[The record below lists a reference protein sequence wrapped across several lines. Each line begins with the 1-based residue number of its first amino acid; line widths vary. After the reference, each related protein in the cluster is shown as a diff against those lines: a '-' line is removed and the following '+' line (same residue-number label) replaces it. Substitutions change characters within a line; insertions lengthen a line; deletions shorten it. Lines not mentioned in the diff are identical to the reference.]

1 MKCKK
6 SLIAGVICLVIAF
19 GSLSVSAEWIDAGYD
34 TTNPPNYYKIQNE
47 VLYGKLTSNQKEVLL
62 PNDQVEWRNEG
73 FELSYPHAGYERL
86 YLEGNRQ
93 VITRYNG
100 VYPQWETRYRDFM
113 WELCGNHRIW
123 ERQQT
128 KIPNLGWRWD
138 FGNEAL
144 GVSDY
149 EVFVPTGR
157 FANVKDSFT
166 PFGIGS
172 YDLDGNY
179 IADKPEIK
187 ALYSYLGTNEYKMLD
202 RVSELDKSTVD
213 PFFSEDNL
221 SARDVNTGE
230 FLVSD
235 REIMEKLSRAFIV
248 AKNVTGP
255 TYSGEPATKNVAE
268 VFINKFDEGVAETW
282 QWDDDIVKYATP
294 AISWGAPQYEMAEPY
309 YYYQYLII
317 NGLTFDGRN
326 DTPRIFR
333 YLGHPEFT
341 PDLPV
346 SKAMPKVEWKYAFSE
361 ADKPYN
367 VIEVKYLDGKMA
379 YDENTGLP
387 YYRTTGEFGNMYT
400 KVTDNEIQWWVKDE
414 RGGDKM
420 IYSICRTD
428 ANYGGFATGY
438 TNGNGFVK

>member
-6 SLIAGVICLVIAF
+6 SLIAGVICSVIAF

-62 PNDQVEWRNEG
+62 PEDKVEWKTEG

-144 GVSDY
+144 GVSDF

-157 FANVKDSFT
+157 FADVKDSFT

-172 YDLDGNY
+172 YDLEGNY

-187 ALYSYLGTNEYKMLD
+187 ALYSYLVTTDYKL
-202 RVSELDKSTVD
+202 LDKDVVAIPGS
-213 PFFSEDNL
+213 FFSVANL
-221 SARDVNTGE
+221 SARDNNGE
-230 FLVSD
+230 FAVTDEMIAAQLGT
-235 REIMEKLSRAFIV
+235 LIV

-255 TYSGEPATKNVAE
+255 TYYGEPATKNVAE
-268 VFINKFDEGVAETW
+268 VFIDKFDEGVAETW
-282 QWDDDIVKYATP
+282 YWDDDIVKYATP
-294 AISWGAPQYEMAEPY
+294 VISWTAPQYEMAEPY
-309 YYYQYLII
+309 YYYQYLTI

-326 DTPRIFR
+326 DTPRVFR

-341 PDLPV
+341 PNIPV
-346 SKAMPKVEWKYAFSE
+346 SKATPKVEWRYAFSE

-387 YYRTTGEFGNMYT
+387 HYRKTGEFGNMYV

-414 RGGDKM
+414 RGGDEKVG
-420 IYSICRTD
+420 SISRTD
-428 ANYGGFATGY
+428 ANYGGFATGF
-438 TNGNGFVK
+438 TSGTTFVD